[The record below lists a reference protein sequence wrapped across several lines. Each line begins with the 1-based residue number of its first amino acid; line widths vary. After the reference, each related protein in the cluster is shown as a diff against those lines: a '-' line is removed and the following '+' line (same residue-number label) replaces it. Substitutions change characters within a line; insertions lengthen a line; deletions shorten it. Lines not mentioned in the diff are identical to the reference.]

1 MAADGTLAI
10 YMGDD
15 STPGCI
21 YKFVPSAKVNR
32 GVRAANAD
40 LLDSGTLYA
49 AKFNADGSGQ
59 WLELTQGKNGLVA
72 GASDPGNVTQGPQT
86 ATAVDFTSQADVL
99 IQTKAAARVAGATLM
114 DRPEW
119 ISAAPD
125 GSLFVTL
132 TNNSG
137 RRVVDAANPR
147 VQNRHGHI
155 VRWEEAG
162 DAPDATTFRWAL
174 VVQAGDPTLATPTG
188 NLVGDIVGD
197 TFSSPD
203 GIGVDPAGR
212 LWVQTDMSVP
222 GSSGVSGVSNVA
234 TFGNNAMY
242 HLDPATRRSSRFLV
256 GPVGCEITGLT
267 WTPDLRTFFVNIQ
280 HPTLAWPSAGQGNSL
295 PARSSTIVVRR
306 NDGQPVGA

>member
-1 MAADGTLAI
+1 
-10 YMGDD
+10 
-15 STPGCI
+15 
-21 YKFVPSAKVNR
+21 
-32 GVRAANAD
+32 
-40 LLDSGTLYA
+40 
-49 AKFNADGSGQ
+49 
-59 WLELTQGKNGLVA
+59 
-72 GASDPGNVTQGPQT
+72 
-86 ATAVDFTSQADVL
+86 
-99 IQTKAAARVAGATLM
+99 M

-119 ISAAPD
+119 ITVAPD
-125 GSLFVTL
+125 GTVYATC
-132 TNNSG
+132 TNNSS
-137 RRVVDAANPR
+137 RAVTDAANPR

-155 VRWEEAG
+155 VRWQELG
-162 DAPDATTFRWAL
+162 NAPDATAFTWEL
-174 VVQAGDPTLATPTG
+174 VLQAGDPSLVTAAG
-188 NLVGDIVGD
+188 NLAGNLVGD

-212 LWVQTDMSVP
+212 VWVQTDMSVP

-242 HLDPATRRSSRFLV
+242 WIDPATRESRRFLV

-280 HPTLAWPSAGQGNSL
+280 HPTLAWPSNVQGNSL